1 MLGYTK
7 VLKGCEAHMAA
18 NKIINTTSLQIEI
31 ESGKDSSGNTTYK
44 KKTFSNVKGDASTQD
59 LFDVA
64 TAIKN
69 VLGVST
75 RDFYIT
81 DSSKLVDIQ

>member
-1 MLGYTK
+1 
-7 VLKGCEAHMAA
+7 MAA
-18 NKIINTTSLQIEI
+18 NKVINTISLQVEI

-44 KKTFSNVKGDASTQD
+44 KKTFSNVRSDVSAQD

-75 RDFYIT
+75 RDFYIAE
-81 DSSKLVDIQ
+81 SSKLIDVE